1 MTLKSHEKFEEELT
15 HGFKND
21 MANLVNIYHS
31 TQTSENFHF
40 PGLLLSKVYIMFLLK
55 KYRGVMF
62 YNNEEWCKIW
72 KIKLTFGLE
81 NDMGNFVKCHQNTW
95 KCLNWDFDGILLESD
110 ARFQEE
116 LACKFII
123 DMRSLT
129 SFDPSTQKSYVW
141 WNLKLMQNLTENWHV
156 LPKMT

>member
-21 MANLVNIYHS
+21 MTNLVNIYQS

-40 PGLLLSKVYIMFLLK
+40 PGLLLSKVYIMFVLK
-55 KYRGVMF
+55 KYRGEMF
-62 YNNEEWCKIW
+62 YNNEEWCEIW

-81 NDMGNFVKCHQNTW
+81 NDMGNFVKFHQNTW
-95 KCLNWDFDGILLESD
+95 KCLNWKESFVKFLQNSWKCLNWNFDGILLESD

-116 LACKFII
+116 LTCKFII
-123 DMRSLT
+123 DMRNLT
-129 SFDPSTQKSYVW
+129 NFDPSTQKSQKFA
-141 WNLKLMQNLTENWHV
+141 L
-156 LPKMT
+156 